1 MLASKLVNSNEISN
15 VEALCNLLDHSELL
29 VVNEDQVFDT
39 INTFFKL
46 RFDRYTFDLSLQQQ
60 QQIWSTCRF
69 ALLSDTCFQLALKV
83 EIIPKRW
90 LNVGSDKKKADEIF
104 ANHWAPKL
112 RILITKY
119 CDNAAS
125 KRDHYVTMLLK
136 KYPTEELLIKYL
148 KHTFFSK
155 FHAKEKDLAECGVI
169 VKPLRTG
176 WKANQSKTTGKT
188 YYYHTTSGA
197 TTWDRPVEEDNTKT
211 SHEKDGGRS
220 SSSSSSSATNT
231 NSNQTSETNLKRNYE
246 LVDGADSDSNKAELP
261 DKKRKAD
268 VNKELTTTTLASQ
281 SSSISEDV
289 LLELEIK
296 RVSPRVEDANRVRN
310 FVIPHNK
317 KVSSRTANNNDNTFK
332 LLLVGDGHVGKT
344 SFVSRHLTGEFPK
357 KYDPTL
363 GVAVKTLD
371 FHTNRGPLKFRCWD
385 CAGQQSWTQDGYYIK
400 GQCAI
405 IMFDVCS
412 RLSYKHVSNW
422 HRDITRVCGNN
433 IPIVLVGNKV
443 DLRCGDR
450 GEVTAK
456 SITFHRKKNQP
467 YFDISVKSNYNIEK
481 PFLWLARKLAH
492 DPQLSFVEAPYVPPP
507 PIQMDQNQ
515 IQQMQQDLQAASR
528 VILPDDD
535 DDM

>member
-46 RFDRYTFDLSLQQQ
+46 RFDRYIFDLSLQQQ

-197 TTWDRPVEEDNTKT
+197 TTWDRPAEEDNTKT

-261 DKKRKAD
+261 DKKRRSD
-268 VNKELTTTTLASQ
+268 VNKELTTLPSQ

-296 RVSPRVEDANRVRN
+296 RVSPRVGDANRVRN

-357 KYDPTL
+357 KYKPTL
-363 GVAVKTLD
+363 GVEVKTLD
-371 FHTNRGPLKFRCWD
+371 FHTNRGPLKFKCWD
-385 CAGQQSWTQDGYYIK
+385 CAGQERYGGLRDRYYEK

-405 IMFDVCS
+405 IMFDVCR
-412 RLSYKHVSNW
+412 RLSYKNVPNW
-422 HRDITRVCGNN
+422 YRDITRVCGNN
-433 IPIVLVGNKV
+433 IPIVLLGNKV
-443 DLRCGDR
+443 DLHRDR
-450 GEVTAK
+450 EVAAK
-456 SITFHRKKNQP
+456 SITFHRKKNLQ
-467 YFDISVKSNYNIEK
+467 YYDISVKSNYNFEK
-481 PFLWLARKLAH
+481 PFLWLARKLAR
-492 DPQLSFVEAPYVPPP
+492 DPQLNFVEPPALQP
-507 PIQMDQNQ
+507 PDIQMDLKQ
-515 IQQMQQDLQAASR
+515 IQEMQRQLQAASSI
-528 VILPDDD
+528 VLPDDD
-535 DDM
+535 DEDM